1 MSNILFFFF
10 QTLHV
15 DFAEFL
21 QHFDFQAVNLCGD
34 NEVTMTLEVLNF
46 VNTHRMKLGYNW
58 DEFSSSQ
65 QFKRGDIVR
74 FKFELINETTVSRR
88 CHVYKPY

>member
-1 MSNILFFFF
+1 
-10 QTLHV
+10 
-15 DFAEFL
+15 
-21 QHFDFQAVNLCGD
+21 
-34 NEVTMTLEVLNF
+34 
-46 VNTHRMKLGYNW
+46 MKLGYNW
-58 DEFSSSQ
+58 DEFASSQ